1 MNLVRDTRQDDEEA
15 LAWKL
20 TTEGL
25 AKCLEEKNLK
35 LIGVNGAL
43 RVVDA

>member
-1 MNLVRDTRQDDEEA
+1 MTLHNLPGTKMNLVRDTRQDEEEA

-25 AKCLEEKNLK
+25 AKRLEEKNL
-35 LIGVNGAL
+35 
-43 RVVDA
+43 